1 MKYTIKATDI
11 ELSADL
17 RAYVDKKLASL
28 DKFVKRYGEAVE
40 AHIEVARPSRHHKT
54 GPVFHVD
61 MHVHVPGAALYAEA
75 EGKTV
80 LEAMD
85 AVKDEIGHELERKK
99 EKDVDGV
106 KRAGLK
112 AKRALKE

>member
-40 AHIEVARPSRHHKT
+40 AHVEVARASRHHKT
-54 GPVFHVD
+54 GSVFRVD
-61 MHVHVPGAALYAEA
+61 MRVHVPNAEFYAEA
-75 EGKTV
+75 DGKTV

-85 AVKDEIGHELERKK
+85 AVKDEIAHELERKK
-99 EKDVDGV
+99 EKDVDDV
-106 KRAGLK
+106 KRVGLK
-112 AKRALKE
+112 EKRALKE